1 MTRKYELQKELAL
14 IEEKELKSKL
24 KDLKNIEGTIE
35 NKLRLQDAIAHKW
48 VMFGDFFIK
57 LAVALFVSIAFMYVV
72 VTGHWDQMEEGGLIG
87 SPAGNG
93 NFQLLSVLGPLFG
106 LVLSYYF
113 GKSKASANGE

>member
-1 MTRKYELQKELAL
+1 MTRKEELQQELVSIQKKELETKL
-14 IEEKELKSKL
+14 EELGNLESSVKSQVELVNAKSHR
-24 KDLKNIEGTIE
+24 NI
-35 NKLRLQDAIAHKW
+35 
-48 VMFGDFFIK
+48 MYGDFVIK
-57 LAVALFVSIAFMYVV
+57 LAVALFVSVAFMYVV
-72 VTGHWDQMEEGGLIG
+72 VTGHWDQMEDGGLIG

>member
-1 MTRKYELQKELAL
+1 MNRKAELQQELEAIEKKEMATKLKELNK
-14 IEEKELKSKL
+14 IESSVKSQVELVNAKSHR
-24 KDLKNIEGTIE
+24 NI
-35 NKLRLQDAIAHKW
+35 
-48 VMFGDFFIK
+48 MYGDFIIK
-57 LAVALFVSIAFMYVV
+57 LAVALFVSVAFMYVV
-72 VTGHWDQMEEGGLIG
+72 VTGHWDQMEDGGLIG